1 MKKIIRVTGR
11 GQISIPPD
19 RICLFFS
26 LEELRD
32 TYREAVKA
40 SNESVNELRHIFE
53 KLGFDG
59 KELKT
64 TKFEI
69 ESVFRNEKNK
79 KDEWKK
85 VFKGYKYTH
94 MLKIEFDL
102 DHDLLGKILNKVS
115 RCECH
120 PEFEISYTIKD
131 QEAVKNN
138 LLERAV
144 KDSRV
149 KAEVLAKAAGM
160 NLDELLSIDYSWGEV
175 ELTSSPYG
183 KLLDTNRLSSEDDI
197 YYMGEEPMRLE
208 PEDIKASDTVTVVW
222 KLRSD
227 EN

>member
-1 MKKIIRVTGR
+1 MKKMIRVTGR
-11 GQISIPPD
+11 GQISILPD

-40 SNESVNELRHIFE
+40 SNESVNELRRIFE

-69 ESVFRNEKNK
+69 ESVFKNEKNK

-131 QEAVKNN
+131 KEAVKNN

-144 KDSRV
+144 KDSRA

-175 ELTSSPYG
+175 ELTCSPYG
-183 KLLDTNRLSSEDDI
+183 KLMDGMLEDED
-197 YYMGEEPMRLE
+197 YCAAVEPIKLE
-208 PEDIKASDTVTVVW
+208 PDDIKASDTVTVVW
-222 KLRSD
+222 KLKG
-227 EN
+227 